1 MKKFFVCGLGNAL
14 IDIFIDLDDETFR
27 SLDLE
32 KGSMRLAERE
42 EQEHYIASLASKELP
57 RVSGG
62 SVANSVIAFAQLG
75 GKAALLASVAEDA
88 NGSFYK
94 HECDTLDISFPITP
108 IEGRTGTSL
117 IFITPDAERTMRT
130 HLGVSSLISGE
141 RLSEETIAQ
150 SEWLFIEGYIFANP
164 EYGHGA
170 ASRAIEVA
178 KAHGTK
184 IAITLSESWVVEA
197 FRDVVERAIEDA
209 DLVFANEMEVK
220 AYGKSDDFEKAFN
233 ALSAKVPHVVGTRGP
248 LGVEIRVNGEDY
260 KVEAYPCEPVDLTG
274 AGDMLAG
281 GYLYGIS
288 AGLSYTEAAK
298 RACYLCSKVI
308 CVTGARLH
316 GDIKNY
322 WNNSQ
327 ERVD

>member
-14 IDIFIDLDDETFR
+14 IDIFIDVDDATFA

-32 KGSMRLAERE
+32 KGSMRLTEKE
-42 EQEHYIASLASKELP
+42 EQERYISALATKELP

-75 GKAALLASVAEDA
+75 GKSALLASVADDA

-94 HECDTLDISFPITP
+94 HECESLHINFPISP
-108 IEGRTGTSL
+108 ITGRTGTSL

-130 HLGVSSLISGE
+130 NLGVSSLISGD
-141 RLSEETIAQ
+141 RLSEEAIAQ

-170 ASRAIEVA
+170 LTRALEIA
-178 KAHGTK
+178 KANGTK
-184 IAITLSESWVVEA
+184 VAVTLSESWVVEA
-197 FRDVVERAIEDA
+197 FRGVVEQALESA
-209 DLVFANEMEVK
+209 DLVFANESEVK
-220 AYGKSDDFEKAFN
+220 AFGKSDDFQVAFDL
-233 ALSAKVPHVVGTRGP
+233 LSQKVPHVVGTRGS
-248 LGVEIRVNGEDY
+248 LGVQIRANGEDY
-260 KVEAYPCEPVDLTG
+260 QVKAYPCEPVDLTG

-281 GYLYGIS
+281 AYLYGLS
-288 AGLSYTEAAK
+288 VGLPIPEAAN

-308 CVTGARLH
+308 CQVGARLH
-316 GDIKNY
+316 EGVANY
-322 WNNSQ
+322 WNNSPAI
-327 ERVD
+327 VD